1 MLSVDESRANY
12 DILRRKNPDAF
23 RDISDQEFNQTYR
36 PDLRDEAGQVAKA
49 KPARGSY
56 AEQRLAELKEQRK
69 MYNANDLGYYRG
81 GVPRK
86 GKGTLRGDSIGPIN
100 DFHQPSVHNFLN
112 NYHQD
117 SHLVSGEDAVKFKA
131 FMNSDKAD
139 FNRSTPFYPMFY
151 DNNFNF
157 SADRRYWLSLI
168 LAMLG
173 GFYIKN
179 RYALEADRWAAWER
193 KDNLENM
200 PAHHF
205 NNRGGVLIKKQF
217 AGFEKYHRNIDEMMD
232 WYKKAYPNLDK

>member
-1 MLSVDESRANY
+1 M
-12 DILRRKNPDAF
+12 
-23 RDISDQEFNQTYR
+23 
-36 PDLRDEAGQVAKA
+36 RDEHGQIAKA

-69 MYNANDLGYYRG
+69 QYNVNDLGYYRG

-86 GKGTLRGDSIGPIN
+86 GKGTLRGDAIGPVN
-100 DFHQPSVHNFLN
+100 DFHQPMVHNFLN

-117 SHLVSGEDAVKFKA
+117 SFLVSGEDAVKFKA
-131 FMNSDKAD
+131 FMGSDKAE
-139 FNRSTPFYPMFY
+139 FNRKTPFYPMFY
-151 DNNFNF
+151 DNNMNF
-157 SADRRYWLSLI
+157 SSDRRYWLSLI
-168 LAMLG
+168 LVMMG
-173 GFYIKN
+173 GLYIKN
-179 RYALEADRWAAWER
+179 RYALEVDRWNAWDR

-217 AGFEKYHRNIDEMMD
+217 AGFEKYHRNIDDMMD